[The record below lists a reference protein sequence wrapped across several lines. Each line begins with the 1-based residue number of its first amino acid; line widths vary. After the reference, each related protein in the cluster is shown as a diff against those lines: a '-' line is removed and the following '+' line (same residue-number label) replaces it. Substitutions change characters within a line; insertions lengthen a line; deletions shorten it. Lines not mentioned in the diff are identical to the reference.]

1 MKNRQQQAGFTLIE
15 LVASAVLTSIMMTAI
30 LGIVWS
36 TLKQTQQLKRNATQ
50 QASSVTLAQNLRID
64 LQNARGMQI
73 TPDGIT
79 LHGFLAR
86 DNASRSTSLRAG
98 RVRYALRKV
107 NNRRML
113 ARKSDGGPWEP
124 LWIDFGAISIEPLSF
139 READD
144 ENLPLA
150 ETGGLP
156 EIPESLRITVRSDDG
171 TIIWREIV
179 QHHEN

>member
-1 MKNRQQQAGFTLIE
+1 
-15 LVASAVLTSIMMTAI
+15 
-30 LGIVWS
+30 
-36 TLKQTQQLKRNATQ
+36 
-50 QASSVTLAQNLRID
+50 
-64 LQNARGMQI
+64 MQI

-113 ARKSDGGPWEP
+113 ASKSDGGPWEP